1 MGTRAGCGA
10 PRFCVRNVGRNNG
23 DADKKTTRGTTAT
36 APRAVRASG
45 RRHDP
50 GPRKRLFSKIATAI
64 PRTIEGN
71 TNDDGSR
78 EGYEVC
84 ARTRD
89 YNEMDFIKI

>member
-1 MGTRAGCGA
+1 M
-10 PRFCVRNVGRNNG
+10 
-23 DADKKTTRGTTAT
+23 
-36 APRAVRASG
+36 
-45 RRHDP
+45 
-50 GPRKRLFSKIATAI
+50 FSKIATAI